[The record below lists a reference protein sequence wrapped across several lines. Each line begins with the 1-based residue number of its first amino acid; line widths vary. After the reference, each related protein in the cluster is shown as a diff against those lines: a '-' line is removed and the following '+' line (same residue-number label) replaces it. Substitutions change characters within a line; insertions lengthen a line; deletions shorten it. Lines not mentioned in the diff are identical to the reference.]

1 VKPRALLLGSVIGAA
16 LITPAAASA
25 ATKPVYVG
33 TPPSASHTFQNL
45 NGDVNDFFPHGITI
59 HVGDAVDFVPVG
71 FHTVDFPAKGASSL
85 PLIVPTGDKLAG
97 VNDAAGQAFWFNG
110 LDAVGFNPELGPPGL
125 YGTTSTYTGKK
136 RIESGL
142 PLAEHPKDFF
152 VKFTKKGSYTY
163 YCDVHPGMKGVVHVV
178 AKKAKAPSKK
188 ADAKVVKRQVT
199 SDLKELK
206 RISKTKPSSGTVQI
220 GASGA
225 HGVES
230 YGFYPAAPSVKVGT
244 TVTFQMPVG
253 STEVHT
259 ATTGPGNPEQAGTYL
274 GEIAASFQGG
284 PAFDPRGVYA
294 SDAPGGTPAAL
305 SPTLHGNGFWNAG
318 VLDRSKS
325 SPLAASNKV
334 TFAQAGQYTFYC
346 LIHPFMHATVT
357 VTQ

>member
-1 VKPRALLLGSVIGAA
+1 MKPRVLLFCGALGVALAA
-16 LITPAAASA
+16 PAVASA
-25 ATKPVYVG
+25 ATKPVFVG
-33 TPPSASHTFQNL
+33 TPPSAAHAFQSQ

-59 HVGDAVDFVPVG
+59 HVGDKVRFVPVG
-71 FHTVDFPAKGASSL
+71 FHTVDFPAKGASPA
-85 PLIVPTGDKLAG
+85 PLIVPTGDKVAG

-110 LDAVGFNPELGPPGL
+110 QDALSFNPELGPPGL
-125 YGTTSTYTGKK
+125 YGTTTTYTGRK
-136 RIESGL
+136 RVESGL
-142 PLAEHPKDFF
+142 PFAQAPKDFL

-188 ADAKVVKRQVT
+188 ADLKVVKRQIT
-199 SDLKELK
+199 ADLKELK
-206 RISKTKPSSGTVQI
+206 RISRTKPSSGTVQI

-253 STEVHT
+253 STEEHT
-259 ATTGPGNPEQAGTYL
+259 ATTGPGNPEQGTTYL
-274 GEIAASFQGG
+274 GEIAASIQGG
-284 PAFDPRGVYA
+284 PVFDPRLAYP
-294 SDAPGGTPAAL
+294 SDTPGGTPAAL
-305 SPTLHGNGFWNAG
+305 TPTLHGNGFWNAG

-325 SPLAASNKV
+325 SPLPASNKV
-334 TFAQAGQYTFYC
+334 TFAAPGQYTFYC
-346 LIHPFMHATVT
+346 LIHPFMKATVT